1 MNFIVEDKFTSRF
14 TSKSI
19 ISKMKEEIE
28 YAKRQQGVDTGV
40 VLKSLDIKPK
50 ESPVIKLGDTPKVQP
65 CDERRKKNGAQKFRN
80 LLQ

>member
-1 MNFIVEDKFTSRF
+1 
-14 TSKSI
+14 
-19 ISKMKEEIE
+19 MKEEIE

-50 ESPVIKLGDTPKVQP
+50 ESPVIKLGDTPNVQP
-65 CDERRKKNGAQKFRN
+65 CEERRKKNGAQKLRN